1 MVGRGKSVERE
12 ERAVGAETDLMGK
25 LKADPEAEVNLIVR
39 LKGEMGDG
47 LRRLSTM
54 GLRVR
59 HRFRLTKTVAVTGR
73 AADCLA
79 LSDEPWVESIEE
91 DKPVTTMS

>member
-1 MVGRGKSVERE
+1 LREE
-12 ERAVGAETDLMGK
+12 ERAMGVETDLIEK
-25 LKADPEAEVNLIVR
+25 LKADPDAEVHLIVR
-39 LKGEMGDG
+39 LKVDTGDS

-59 HRFRLTKTVAVTGR
+59 HRFRLTRTVAVTGR
-73 AADCLA
+73 AADGLA
-79 LSDEPWVESIEE
+79 LSTEPWVESIEE